1 MKDRIKKL
9 RKELD
14 LTQQEFADKLGIKRN
29 TVATYETGKSNP
41 SDAAVLLICKTFNV
55 NEEWLRIGT
64 GEMSKKIP
72 PDNEYMKA
80 AMDICSSNDEAAMK
94 AVVSY
99 WKMGPEFKKI
109 FWNKLLE
116 VAEIYKKQITTN
128 AESEEAATM
137 EPIKNT
143 KKPPLTESDI
153 PKEIE
158 KYRAALELEVSQAE
172 KLSALPKDA

>member
-1 MKDRIKKL
+1 
-9 RKELD
+9 
-14 LTQQEFADKLGIKRN
+14 
-29 TVATYETGKSNP
+29 
-41 SDAAVLLICKTFNV
+41 
-55 NEEWLRIGT
+55 
-64 GEMSKKIP
+64 
-72 PDNEYMKA
+72 MKA
-80 AMDICSSNDEAAMK
+80 AMDIYSSNDEAAMK

-99 WKMGPEFKKI
+99 WKMDPEFKKI
-109 FWNKLLE
+109 FWDKLLE

-128 AESEEAATM
+128 AESEEAATI

-158 KYRAALELEVSQAE
+158 KYHAALELEVSQAE